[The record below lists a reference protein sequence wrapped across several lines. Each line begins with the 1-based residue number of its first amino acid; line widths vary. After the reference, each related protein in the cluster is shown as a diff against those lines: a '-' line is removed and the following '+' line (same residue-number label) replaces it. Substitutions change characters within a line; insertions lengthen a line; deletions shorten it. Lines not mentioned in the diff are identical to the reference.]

1 LTASRNAYTTVEP
14 LDETRRWAE
23 LTRRV
28 VPLDILEP
36 RRRRPARERPFRAG
50 RSVRTLVRLNSS
62 IVYHIPIR
70 QDVKNARWGEF
81 VERYR
86 GMMLAYLSSRFPA
99 LEAEDIVQETLMSLS
114 QLMPYYRY
122 DPKATGYFHNYL
134 TGILRN
140 KALRECDRRTK
151 DTHLHEEA
159 ARLFAQEKAARDAG
173 FPQWQRSVYEI
184 AMRQLL
190 ADKEIH
196 QRSKQIFLRLAVD
209 GRSPESVAEA
219 YGVERNAVDKIK
231 SRMISR
237 LKKIIQGLEDVYGK

>member
-1 LTASRNAYTTVEP
+1 MNGVPTTSTT
-14 LDETRRWAE
+14 L
-23 LTRRV
+23 LK
-28 VPLDILEP
+28 DI
-36 RRRRPARERPFRAG
+36 
-50 RSVRTLVRLNSS
+50 SS
-62 IVYHIPIR
+62 SE
-70 QDVKNARWGEF
+70 KNARWGEF

-190 ADKEIH
+190 ADKAIH